1 MCSFWNGTHNC
12 LTLAPRSAGAVPYTL
27 LFYQPSRLPPLS
39 TGMAQMPYVGT
50 TSSRWCF
57 LNALLLLHQPSHL
70 LRLSTGMAWLPY
82 AGSMSTSPLTSLVCQ
97 QVWHGC
103 LMLATCPAGAIC
115 GAAHQQPGTLL
126 LFHQLPHLPRLST
139 GEVSDTSI
147 SGQFTELNH
156 KWWVK
161 WKCFDCPAE
170 DDSECKHFSFVS
182 YWYHF
187 YRGYDFVQLPMVLCQ
202 RSKNFEPCLPGQH
215 TC

>member
-97 QVWHGC
+97 QVWHDC
-103 LMLATCPAGAIC
+103 LMLAACPPALSPPLSVNRC
-115 GAAHQQPGTLL
+115 GMTALCWQHVHQPS
-126 LFHQLPHLPRLST
+126 HLPCLST
-139 GEVSDTSI
+139 GMAWLPYAGNMSSRCYLWCCTSTAWHP
-147 SGQFTELNH
+147 SALPPAPSPPSSVDWWSFWHLNIRSVH
-156 KWWVK
+156 WTK
-161 WKCFDCPAE
+161 
-170 DDSECKHFSFVS
+170 S
-182 YWYHF
+182 
-187 YRGYDFVQLPMVLCQ
+187 QMV
-202 RSKNFEPCLPGQH
+202 G
-215 TC
+215 